1 MLQYLEIDKPK
12 CDQEFGRLGE
22 MNLFKE
28 HINWFQ
34 SKETINI
41 NYIQQFLNAIE
52 NETELPVLTRND
64 GAISREPS
72 IGLGVDILN
81 DRFFC

>member
-1 MLQYLEIDKPK
+1 
-12 CDQEFGRLGE
+12 

-28 HINWFQ
+28 QIHWFQ

-52 NETELPVLTRND
+52 NETELPVLTGND
-64 GAISREPS
+64 GAIPREPS
-72 IGLGVDILN
+72 IGMGVDILN